1 MKLLIHDNVLDVIKS
16 SNTNFSLKRDLP
28 EIVVKSCLG
37 GALFAI
43 PMHLFGLGGESFI
56 DNFSYVAGSIGGF
69 TTFFNLC
76 GIGGSKNESNNFL
89 SSLSSNLHHLNIC
102 ASASDLKNAYS
113 IKKERSRDLSTS
125 RIIETDFIQIPNG
138 KYGTGIVQQHA
149 VGSKDYYLSVPN
161 AEQAKVFALY
171 RNK

>member
-1 MKLLIHDNVLDVIKS
+1 MKLLIHDNLLDVIKS

-37 GALFAI
+37 GALFAV
-43 PMHLFGLGGESFI
+43 PMHLLGLGGDSFI
-56 DNFSYVAGSIGGF
+56 NNFSYVAGAIGGF
-69 TTFFNLC
+69 STFFNIC
-76 GIGGSKNESNNFL
+76 GIGGSKGESNNFL
-89 SSLSSNLHHLNIC
+89 NSLSSNLHNLNIC
-102 ASASDLKNAYS
+102 ASANDLKNAYS

-138 KYGTGIVQQHA
+138 KYGTGIVQQHV

-161 AEQAKVFALY
+161 AEQAKVFTL
-171 RNK
+171 RK